1 MRVAIVHYH
10 LHPGGV
16 TRVIRHTVSALQERE
31 ARVAVIIGE
40 PAGAEGEGLSPLCVL
55 AGLGYDGHREP
66 WPAQELAGMLQREAE
81 AALGGP
87 PDIWHFHNHSLGK
100 NQVLPGAVQH
110 LVQAGHRL
118 LLQIH
123 DFPEDGRPT
132 NYRHLLE
139 QVGQG
144 DTERLAAVLYPQAG
158 QVHYAVLNGRD
169 RGFLQDA
176 GVPGERLHLLPNAI
190 WVGPDGEASTERPP
204 PTGQRLW
211 LYPTRAIR
219 RKNLG
224 EFLLLAALGR
234 DGDRFA
240 TTLAPRNPLERA
252 GYERWVALGHNLGL
266 PVAFAIGE
274 RPGVDFPTLVRSA
287 HALVTTSVAEGFGLA
302 FLEPWLMGRPVA
314 GRNLPEIT
322 REFQDA
328 GVDLGGLYDRLE
340 VPLDWVSETE
350 LHGKIRGGLDSYLHA
365 YGLEPG
371 REDLERVLSAWVKD
385 ARLDVGRLDED
396 LQAQILRQ
404 VVASSAAR
412 AQLRPSAPTR
422 IPSPEGVEHNRQA
435 VRGAYSLEE
444 YTRRLEDVY
453 RRVLGSRVEKSP
465 GAISGRSL
473 LERFLA
479 PERLFLL
486 RT

>member
-10 LHPGGV
+10 LRPGGV
-16 TRVIRHTVSALQERE
+16 TRVIRHAVSALRERD
-31 ARVAVIIGE
+31 AQVAVIIGE
-40 PAGAEGEGLSPLCVL
+40 PAGAEGEGLSPLGVL

-66 WPAQELAGMLQREAE
+66 WPARELAAGLQREAE
-81 AALGGP
+81 AALGGA

-100 NQVLPGAVQH
+100 NQALTGAVQH
-110 LVQAGHRL
+110 LAKAGHRI

-123 DFPEDGRPT
+123 DFPEDGRPA

-144 DTERLAAVLYPQAG
+144 DTERLAEVLYPQAN
-158 QVHYAVLNGRD
+158 QVHYALLNGRD
-169 RGFLQDA
+169 LGFLQDA

-190 WVGPDGEASTERPP
+190 WVGPDGESSTEGPP

-234 DGDRFA
+234 RGDRFA

-252 GYERWVALGHNLGL
+252 GYERWVALGRSLRL
-266 PVAFAIGE
+266 PVEFAIGE
-274 RPGVDFPTLVRSA
+274 SPGVDFPALVRSA

-322 REFQDA
+322 REFHQA
-328 GVDLGGLYDRLE
+328 GVDLSGLYKRLE
-340 VPLDWVSETE
+340 VPMDWVSETA
-350 LHGKIRGGLDSYLHA
+350 LHDKIRGGLNSYLHA

-371 REDLERVLSAWVKD
+371 QDDLERVLAAWVQD
-385 ARLDVGRLDED
+385 AHLDVGRLDEE
-396 LQAQILRQ
+396 LQAEILRQ

-412 AQLRPSAPTR
+412 AQLRPSDPAR
-422 IPSPEGVEHNRQA
+422 IPSPEDVERNRQA
-435 VRGAYSLEE
+435 VLAAYSLEG
-444 YTRRLEDVY
+444 YTRQLGEIY
-453 RRVLGSRVEKSP
+453 RRVLESPIEKSP
-465 GAISGRSL
+465 GAISGRRL
-473 LERFLA
+473 LEQFLA